1 MSDRIDRD
9 VINALIAGH
18 FADVYAALPVTVS
31 LVESA
36 EDAADYPL
44 RKPLS
49 VDEDILIVTI
59 PGLDCCACCCPHP
72 SDTSQVG
79 LIKLLRTEKY
89 KGMTRIY
96 YKCGMRALL
105 DYEQKHDVVSALSEK
120 YSADEF
126 TLLEKEKIADR
137 KHEELRWELNNM
149 KDKFAGLM
157 AEEILSEAEKTVSHE
172 FEAETIDDLKRIA
185 KKVTAKTDLPVILSS
200 AKHLCVFMTHT
211 GKSRLRCGAVVKEFA
226 VGAGGKGGGS
236 DTQAQVIFSSLD
248 TMRNFIL
255 IAQASV

>member
-1 MSDRIDRD
+1 M
-9 VINALIAGH
+9 
-18 FADVYAALPVTVS
+18 TVS

-105 DYEQKHDVVSALSEK
+105 DYEQKHDVVSALRR
-120 YSADEF
+120 
-126 TLLEKEKIADR
+126 KIFR
-137 KHEELRWELNNM
+137 R
-149 KDKFAGLM
+149 
-157 AEEILSEAEKTVSHE
+157 
-172 FEAETIDDLKRIA
+172 
-185 KKVTAKTDLPVILSS
+185 
-200 AKHLCVFMTHT
+200 
-211 GKSRLRCGAVVKEFA
+211 
-226 VGAGGKGGGS
+226 
-236 DTQAQVIFSSLD
+236 
-248 TMRNFIL
+248 
-255 IAQASV
+255 